1 MQRNTEIKVMLA
13 VMLTAT
19 VFLAVGLYTELRAKP
34 LTCAPTQLVETII
47 RNERPQMG
55 DLERRF
61 WLHAITKA
69 AAEAG
74 APPVIFASQVAQES
88 RFKGH
93 VVSHKG
99 AKGASQIMDVW
110 LKEHKGVD
118 LMEIEANLSLGAK
131 ILTQYISECGGIEG
145 GLRCY
150 AAGPKNQSGAQWYA
164 DRVLARVSLAA
175 TGACAVPGTA
185 PALPSVGRKEAEVT
199 KL

>member
-1 MQRNTEIKVMLA
+1 MQRKNELLLA
-13 VMLTAT
+13 LITPL
-19 VFLAVGLYTELRAKP
+19 LAAGFFGLGISVQPEARP
-34 LTCAPTQLVETII
+34 ICSPTQIVETII

-55 DLERRF
+55 ELERRF
-61 WLHAITKA
+61 WLNAITKA

-74 APPVIFASQVAQES
+74 APPVVFASQVAQES

-99 AKGASQIMDVW
+99 AKGAAQIMDVW

-131 ILTQYISECGGIEG
+131 ILTQYINECGGIEG

-164 DRVLARVSLAA
+164 DKVMARVALAA
-175 TGACAVPGTA
+175 TGACAVPGT
-185 PALPSVGRKEAEVT
+185 EV
-199 KL
+199 KKV

>member
-1 MQRNTEIKVMLA
+1 MSLYIKATAAISSALLA
-13 VMLTAT
+13 GVALTFVLKA
-19 VFLAVGLYTELRAKP
+19 ASAGPA
-34 LTCAPTQLVETII
+34 CSPTQVVETII

-55 DLERRF
+55 ELERAF
-61 WLHAITKA
+61 WLQAITKA
-69 AAEAG
+69 AADAG
-74 APPVIFASQVAQES
+74 APPAVFASQVAQES

-99 AKGASQIMDVW
+99 AKGAAQIMDVW

-131 ILTQYISECGGIEG
+131 ILVQYIDKCGGLEG

-150 AAGPKNQSGAQWYA
+150 AAGPKNQKGAQWYA
-164 DRVLARVSLAA
+164 DRVLARVALAA

-185 PALPSVGRKEAEVT
+185 FEPTVSSNLSQKEAA
-199 KL
+199 KS

>member
-1 MQRNTEIKVMLA
+1 MNLSVKVVLS
-13 VMLTAT
+13 T
-19 VFLAVGLYTELRAKP
+19 VSALFVGFLIGEVAKAKLVAKP
-34 LTCAPTQLVETII
+34 TCSPTQIVETII
-47 RNERPQMG
+47 RNERPKMG

-61 WLHAITKA
+61 WLNAITKA

-74 APPVIFASQVAQES
+74 APPAVFASQVAQES

-99 AKGASQIMDVW
+99 AKGAAQIMDVW

-131 ILTQYISECGGIEG
+131 ILVHYTGKCGGLEG

-150 AAGPKNQSGAQWYA
+150 AAGPGNQSGAQWYA
-164 DRVLARVSLAA
+164 DRVLARVALAA
-175 TGACAVPGTA
+175 TGACAVPGT
-185 PALPSVGRKEAEVT
+185 EVKKT
-199 KL
+199 